1 MESSKRIML
10 VSELDKH
17 NHAEVV
23 FTKNLIQNKEDF
35 KEFDVVVPRG
45 GIEPPTQG
53 FSVLCSTD

>member
-1 MESSKRIML
+1 MESSKRIIL

-35 KEFDVVVPRG
+35 EELEVVG
-45 GIEPPTQG
+45 K
-53 FSVLCSTD
+53 FSI